1 VHPTTARPTITVTT
15 DGAGVV
21 SHVGSRLL
29 AGLADRSGLTAAFS
43 DAVADLRERHAGHDP
58 GRVMTDLAVL
68 LADGG
73 RSISDLAVL
82 RDQPTLF
89 GPVAS
94 TATAWRVLD
103 KIDPAALNRLRA
115 ARAQAREQL
124 WAQRAENVGPIAGH
138 RAGGRTWPGLR
149 ILFDATAVTAHS
161 DRTAHFTYSHA
172 DLKVAEMSLTIGKNV
187 LARVVWTFAYQFGR
201 RQIRE
206 QLIREQLIREQLPA
220 ITGQKREHTARPQF
234 QPLPSG

>member
-1 VHPTTARPTITVTT
+1 MHPTTARPTITVTT

-29 AGLADRSGLTAAFS
+29 AGMADRSGLTGAFS
-43 DAVADLRERHAGHDP
+43 DALAGLRERRSGHDP

-82 RDQPTLF
+82 REQPALF

-103 KIDPAALNRLRA
+103 KIDPVLLNRLRA
-115 ARAQAREQL
+115 ARAMAREQL
-124 WAQRAENVGPIAGH
+124 WAQRSEMSGPIDGH

-149 ILFDATAVTAHS
+149 IMLDATLVTAHS
-161 DRTAHFTYSHA
+161 DKGVRGTKF
-172 DLKVAEMSLTIGKNV
+172 
-187 LARVVWTFAYQFGR
+187 
-201 RQIRE
+201 
-206 QLIREQLIREQLPA
+206 
-220 ITGQKREHTARPQF
+220 
-234 QPLPSG
+234 